1 MKDLHPEI
9 TCCISNCTKY
19 LITGICQRMK
29 IGMNLHFQSDA
40 TSNSLE

>member
-1 MKDLHPEI
+1 
-9 TCCISNCTKY
+9 
-19 LITGICQRMK
+19 MK